1 MKVLFSCDH
10 EEENKENFLRELKK
24 IHGENNVKYISD
36 YIPRKSER
44 TILFRIVK
52 HISNFFPENRV
63 LKDLYNNFLKKFY
76 TKKLD
81 EFNTQFDCFFTLA
94 REYSEDFIKTLKNK
108 NPQIITILYLWDS
121 LKLSPYQKDFY
132 KNFDYVFTFDKVDAE
147 NYNFIFRPTFYLD
160 DFRCNLINFEER
172 EIDLYYIGND
182 REKKRVE
189 IVQEFYKVLKK
200 KNIKLF
206 LGLFN
211 KTRGIEVKKEIRLEK
226 KIPYFEN
233 MKIIKNSKVVL
244 DIVFREQKGLT
255 LRCFEAL
262 ATETKIIT
270 NNPEIR
276 KYDFYNSQNIFIFE
290 DIEKIKNI
298 PIDFF
303 KDPYKKI
310 NEKIVENY
318 SVEKFLN
325 DIFKNIKM
333 KS

>member
-1 MKVLFSCDH
+1 
-10 EEENKENFLRELKK
+10 
-24 IHGENNVKYISD
+24 
-36 YIPRKSER
+36 
-44 TILFRIVK
+44 
-52 HISNFFPENRV
+52 
-63 LKDLYNNFLKKFY
+63 
-76 TKKLD
+76 
-81 EFNTQFDCFFTLA
+81 
-94 REYSEDFIKTLKNK
+94 
-108 NPQIITILYLWDS
+108 
-121 LKLSPYQKDFY
+121 
-132 KNFDYVFTFDKVDAE
+132 
-147 NYNFIFRPTFYLD
+147 
-160 DFRCNLINFEER
+160 
-172 EIDLYYIGND
+172 
-182 REKKRVE
+182 
-189 IVQEFYKVLKK
+189 
-200 KNIKLF
+200 
-206 LGLFN
+206 
-211 KTRGIEVKKEIRLEK
+211 
-226 KIPYFEN
+226 